1 MSYEQN
7 LLKMIESN
15 GGKITAFDAAKAGI
29 PHAYLSKLVQENI
42 LERPLRGIYFKS
54 TLFDD
59 PMWSLQKRCPKI
71 IFSHETALYLHN
83 LSDRTPL
90 TMSVSVSQNYNAS
103 TLREYGCKV
112 YSIIPERFELGQI
125 EMNTL
130 MGNPI
135 RVYDKER
142 SICDIY
148 RSKSRMDIQIVVQA
162 MQRYA
167 KRKDADFTKL
177 YQYAKLLRVEKPIT
191 QALEILL

>member
-1 MSYEQN
+1 
-7 LLKMIESN
+7 
-15 GGKITAFDAAKAGI
+15 
-29 PHAYLSKLVQENI
+29 
-42 LERPLRGIYFKS
+42 
-54 TLFDD
+54 
-59 PMWSLQKRCPKI
+59 
-71 IFSHETALYLHN
+71 
-83 LSDRTPL
+83 
-90 TMSVSVSQNYNAS
+90 
-103 TLREYGCKV
+103 
-112 YSIIPERFELGQI
+112 
-125 EMNTL
+125 MNTL